1 MLPLTKDALLEFG
14 IAFIFYFTIG
24 SFGAFLKDLYE
35 TMTQKNEKI
44 RLGEIIIGGACST
57 FICLGLQDTWFK
69 DFSLNLLV
77 LITFILG
84 ILGFEVFGN
93 LTTLTKLE
101 KFFDRVMQFKERFT
115 ITYQPPPEDAPPQ
128 QEEATS
134 ADDTD
139 NANTPTERTNPAN
152 MKAKPPDN
160 DKKINPSAEE

>member
-44 RLGEIIIGGACST
+44 RLGEIIIGGACAT

-69 DFSLNLLV
+69 DLSLNLLV

-101 KFFDRVMQFKERFT
+101 NFVDRVIRFKERFT
-115 ITYQPPPEDAPPQ
+115 ITYQPPPENAPPQ
-128 QEEATS
+128 QEEAAS
-134 ADDTD
+134 ADDIEQ
-139 NANTPTERTNPAN
+139 AVTPTERTKPNDI
-152 MKAKPPDN
+152 KAIPIIT
-160 DKKINPSAEE
+160 DKNNPSAEE